1 MERLTIQVGGF
12 EANCSILS
20 ENGKA
25 WIVDPGQ
32 EADRIID
39 LLAKKGLEPA
49 GVLLTHGHFD
59 HIGAIPGLLEKFP
72 ELPIYIHEKDAPMFG
87 HPLNQLPP
95 EYPSFAKPRNLTTL
109 DKLEDLKGLEIVETP
124 GHTPGGVCYY
134 FPKDKLLLSGDTLF
148 AGSVGRTDFPG
159 GDMATLMD
167 SLQKLAADDGTAFLL
182 ELRAEVLDDGIGL
195 HLVRPEAHADHERR
209 GGHRPADLAHPPD
222 TAAKPRRETLRELL
236 VQPELVRKRREHRLR
251 AIASARKER
260 LRLLNSVHADG
271 IITFYTS

>member
-12 EANCSILS
+12 EVNCSILS

-32 EADRIID
+32 EADRITD

-49 GVLLTHGHFD
+49 AILLTHGHFD
-59 HIGAIPGLLEKFP
+59 HIGAIPGLLAKFP
-72 ELPIYIHEKDAPMFG
+72 DLPVYVHEKDVLMIG

-95 EYPSFAKPRNLTTL
+95 EYTSFAKPRNLATL
-109 DKLEDLKGLEIVETP
+109 DNLEGLDGLEILETP

-148 AGSVGRTDFPG
+148 AGSVGRTDLPG

-167 SLQKLAADDGTAFLL
+167 SLQKLTALPDDTLVIPGHGMHTRIALEKSGNPFL
-182 ELRAEVLDDGIGL
+182 
-195 HLVRPEAHADHERR
+195 
-209 GGHRPADLAHPPD
+209 
-222 TAAKPRRETLRELL
+222 
-236 VQPELVRKRREHRLR
+236 Q
-251 AIASARKER
+251 
-260 LRLLNSVHADG
+260 
-271 IITFYTS
+271 

>member
-12 EANCSILS
+12 EVNCSILS

-32 EADRIID
+32 ESNRIID

-49 GVLLTHGHFD
+49 AILLTHGHFD
-59 HIGAIPGLLEKFP
+59 HIGGIPGLLEKFP
-72 ELPIYIHEKDAPMFG
+72 DLPVYVHEKDMPMFG

-95 EYPSFAKPRNLTTL
+95 EYPPV
-109 DKLEDLKGLEIVETP
+109 EGLKGLRSLSGLRSVEGLEVEIVETP

-148 AGSVGRTDFPG
+148 AGSVGRTDLPG

-167 SLQKLAADDGTAFLL
+167 SLRKLTALPDDTLVIPGHGMHTRIALEKSGNPFL
-182 ELRAEVLDDGIGL
+182 
-195 HLVRPEAHADHERR
+195 
-209 GGHRPADLAHPPD
+209 
-222 TAAKPRRETLRELL
+222 
-236 VQPELVRKRREHRLR
+236 Q
-251 AIASARKER
+251 
-260 LRLLNSVHADG
+260 
-271 IITFYTS
+271 

>member
-12 EANCSILS
+12 EVNCSTLS

-32 EADRIID
+32 EADRIAD

-49 GVLLTHGHFD
+49 AILLTHAHFD
-59 HIGAIPGLLEKFP
+59 HIGGIPGLLEKFP
-72 ELPIYIHEKDAPMFG
+72 GLPVYVHEKDMPMFG

-95 EYPSFAKPRNLTTL
+95 EYASFAKPKNLTNL
-109 DKLEDLKGLEIVETP
+109 NSLESLEGLEILETP

-148 AGSVGRTDFPG
+148 AGSVGRTDLPG

-167 SLQKLAADDGTAFLL
+167 SLQKLVALPDDTLVIPGHGMHTRIALEKSGNPFL
-182 ELRAEVLDDGIGL
+182 
-195 HLVRPEAHADHERR
+195 
-209 GGHRPADLAHPPD
+209 
-222 TAAKPRRETLRELL
+222 
-236 VQPELVRKRREHRLR
+236 Q
-251 AIASARKER
+251 
-260 LRLLNSVHADG
+260 
-271 IITFYTS
+271 

>member
-12 EANCSILS
+12 EVNCSILS

-32 EADRIID
+32 EADRIAD

-49 GVLLTHGHFD
+49 AILLTHGHFD
-59 HIGAIPGLLEKFP
+59 HISGIPGLLRKFP
-72 ELPIYIHEKDAPMFG
+72 DLPIYVHEKDMQMFG

-95 EYPSFAKPRNLTTL
+95 EYASFAKPRNLETL
-109 DKLEDLKGLEIVETP
+109 DKLEGLEGLEIIETP

-148 AGSVGRTDFPG
+148 AGSVGRTDLPG

-167 SLQKLAADDGTAFLL
+167 SLKKLTALPDDTLVIPGHGMHTRIALEKSGNPFL
-182 ELRAEVLDDGIGL
+182 
-195 HLVRPEAHADHERR
+195 
-209 GGHRPADLAHPPD
+209 
-222 TAAKPRRETLRELL
+222 
-236 VQPELVRKRREHRLR
+236 Q
-251 AIASARKER
+251 
-260 LRLLNSVHADG
+260 
-271 IITFYTS
+271 

>member
-12 EANCSILS
+12 EVNCSILS

-39 LLAKKGLEPA
+39 SLAKKGLEPA
-49 GVLLTHGHFD
+49 AALLTHGHFD
-59 HIGAIPGLLEKFP
+59 HISGIPGLLEKFP
-72 ELPIYIHEKDAPMFG
+72 ELPIYVHEKDIPMFG

-95 EYPSFAKPRNLTTL
+95 EYPSFAKPKNLIVFRSTFNLQPSTF
-109 DKLEDLKGLEIVETP
+109 DLEVIETP

-148 AGSVGRTDFPG
+148 AGSVGRTDLPG

-167 SLQKLAADDGTAFLL
+167 SLRKLTALPDDTLVIPGHGMHTRIALEKSGNPFL
-182 ELRAEVLDDGIGL
+182 
-195 HLVRPEAHADHERR
+195 
-209 GGHRPADLAHPPD
+209 
-222 TAAKPRRETLRELL
+222 
-236 VQPELVRKRREHRLR
+236 Q
-251 AIASARKER
+251 
-260 LRLLNSVHADG
+260 
-271 IITFYTS
+271 

>member
-12 EANCSILS
+12 EVNCSILS

-49 GVLLTHGHFD
+49 AILLTHGHFD
-59 HIGAIPGLLEKFP
+59 HISGIPGLLKKFP
-72 ELPIYIHEKDAPMFG
+72 DLPVYVHEKDMQMFG

-95 EYPSFAKPRNLTTL
+95 EYSSFAKPRNLETL
-109 DKLEDLKGLEIVETP
+109 GKLEGLEGLEILETP

-148 AGSVGRTDFPG
+148 AGSVGRTDLPG

-167 SLQKLAADDGTAFLL
+167 SLQKLTALPDDTLVIPGHGMHTRIALEKSGNPFL
-182 ELRAEVLDDGIGL
+182 
-195 HLVRPEAHADHERR
+195 
-209 GGHRPADLAHPPD
+209 
-222 TAAKPRRETLRELL
+222 
-236 VQPELVRKRREHRLR
+236 Q
-251 AIASARKER
+251 
-260 LRLLNSVHADG
+260 
-271 IITFYTS
+271 